1 VQIWTITAL
10 ICPPLAML
18 AWWLVTH
25 CRLSRASLAGLWLR
39 LGADLGQFAVV
50 LTYHLVGVMTFSRQA
65 REDVLYSRYI
75 IAAVVVFLAAILVRD
90 IRALAMV
97 ERIAK
102 GIRGDDR

>member
-1 VQIWTITAL
+1 
-10 ICPPLAML
+10 
-18 AWWLVTH
+18 
-25 CRLSRASLAGLWLR
+25 
-39 LGADLGQFAVV
+39 
-50 LTYHLVGVMTFSRQA
+50 MTFSRQA

>member
-1 VQIWTITAL
+1 
-10 ICPPLAML
+10 
-18 AWWLVTH
+18 
-25 CRLSRASLAGLWLR
+25 
-39 LGADLGQFAVV
+39 VV